1 MTAVVSTAGAARREH
16 GAAAAIA
23 LGAAVVLLFVAS
35 LAVGRSGLGAFALLQ
50 RAAGEDAETVALILR
65 EIRLPRAILGVL
77 VGMALGLA
85 GAALQGLLRNPLAE
99 PGLIGASGAA
109 ALGAV
114 AALYFGLSSLFAL
127 ALPLGGLAG
136 AFLAV
141 ALLYAIAGRE
151 GGVLTLILAGIAL
164 NSFTAALTALLLN
177 LAPSPYAVQEIVHW
191 LLGSLADRSFDQVWL
206 AGPFIVVGALLMLAD
221 GRALD
226 ALALGEDTAESLG
239 FHLVAVRWRVILGA
253 AMAVGAAVSVTGV
266 IGFVGLV
273 VPHLLRPLVGY
284 RPSALLPL
292 SALGGAALTL
302 ASDIALRLMP
312 SQFELKLGVVTALV
326 GAPFFLF
333 LVLKLRRSVA

>member
-1 MTAVVSTAGAARREH
+1 MTILAGAHVSLREQ
-16 GAAAAIA
+16 GGVAAAV
-23 LGAAVVLLFVAS
+23 LTAAVVLLFFAS
-35 LAVGRSGLGAFALLQ
+35 LAVGRSGLGALSLLS
-50 RAAGEDAETVALILR
+50 RAAGEDAETVALIFH

-77 VGMALGLA
+77 VGGALGLA

-114 AALYFGLSSLFAL
+114 AALYFGLSTIVPL

-206 AGPFIVVGALLMLAD
+206 AGPFILIGSALMLAD
-221 GRALD
+221 GRRAWINPGHQNMYLMFARND
-226 ALALGEDTAESLG
+226 RGCP
-239 FHLVAVRWRVILGA
+239 GA
-253 AMAVGAAVSVTGV
+253 TKPPA
-266 IGFVGLV
+266 
-273 VPHLLRPLVGY
+273 
-284 RPSALLPL
+284 
-292 SALGGAALTL
+292 
-302 ASDIALRLMP
+302 
-312 SQFELKLGVVTALV
+312 
-326 GAPFFLF
+326 
-333 LVLKLRRSVA
+333 RSSG

>member
-1 MTAVVSTAGAARREH
+1 MTTALTSTGIVRREH
-16 GAAAAIA
+16 GGLAALLI
-23 LGAAVVLLFVAS
+23 GAVVVVLFFAS
-35 LAVGRSGLGAFALLQ
+35 LAVGRSGVGLLALLH
-50 RAAGEDAETVALILR
+50 RAAGEDAETLALIFR

-77 VGMALGLA
+77 VGLALGLA

-114 AALYFGLSSLFAL
+114 AALYFGLSTWFPL

-164 NSFTAALTALLLN
+164 NSFTAALTALVLN

-206 AGPFIVVGALLMLAD
+206 AGPFILAGAILMLAD

-226 ALALGEDTAESLG
+226 ALSLGEDSAASLG
-239 FHLVAVRWRVILGA
+239 FNLAAVRWRVILGVA
-253 AMAVGAAVSVTGV
+253 LAVGAAVSVTGV

-284 RPSALLPL
+284 RPSALLSL

-302 ASDIALRLMP
+302 AADIAVRLMP

-333 LVLKLRRSVA
+333 LVLKTRRSLE

>member
-1 MTAVVSTAGAARREH
+1 MTSLASAGTLRREH
-16 GAAAAIA
+16 GGLTALLLAA
-23 LGAAVVLLFVAS
+23 LVVLLFLAS
-35 LAVGRSGLGAFALLQ
+35 LAVGRSGVGVLALLH
-50 RAAGEDAETVALILR
+50 RATGEDTETLALIFR

-77 VGMALGLA
+77 VGLALGLA

-114 AALYFGLSSLFAL
+114 AALYFGLSTLFPL

-191 LLGSLADRSFDQVWL
+191 LLGSLADRSFEQVWL
-206 AGPFIVVGALLMLAD
+206 AGPFILAGAILMMAD

-226 ALALGEDTAESLG
+226 ALTLGEDSASSLG
-239 FHLVAVRWRVILGA
+239 FNLAAVRWRVILGA
-253 AMAVGAAVSVTGV
+253 ALAVGAAVSVTGV

-302 ASDIALRLMP
+302 AADIALRLIP

-333 LVLKLRRSVA
+333 LVLKTRRSVE